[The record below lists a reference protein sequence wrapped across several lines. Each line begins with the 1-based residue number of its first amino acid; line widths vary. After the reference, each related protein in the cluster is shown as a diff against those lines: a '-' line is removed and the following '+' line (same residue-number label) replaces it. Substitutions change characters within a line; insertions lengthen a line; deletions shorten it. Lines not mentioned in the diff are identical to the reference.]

1 MQAHPK
7 RDHVFGSSAKG
18 GSADPSS
25 ALNRL
30 PEYAYRAAILVVMV
44 LLLWTVA

>member
-7 RDHVFGSSAKG
+7 RDHVFGRSARAG
-18 GSADPSS
+18 AADPSS
-25 ALNRL
+25 ALNRM
-30 PEYAYRAAILVVMV
+30 PEYVYRAGILVVMV